1 LKANPKRHWPF
12 TGKPERDSVR
22 PVSRWPHSLGR
33 KKESDEAL
41 NELEAKYANGFSTQ
55 IAEVHGWRGE
65 HDAAF
70 AALDCACTQSD
81 AGLSRVLSDPVLRP
95 LHADPRWAKPL
106 DRLAFTK
113 A

>member
-1 LKANPKRHWPF
+1 LAVYRQAGAGF
-12 TGKPERDSVR
+12 REAGVAMAE
-22 PVSRWPHSLGR
+22 HSLGR
-33 KKESDEAL
+33 KKESYEAL

-70 AALDCACTQSD
+70 AALDRACTQSD
-81 AGLSRVLSDPVLRP
+81 AGLSRVLSDPFLRP
-95 LHADPRWAKPL
+95 LHADPRWAAL
-106 DRLAFTK
+106 LERLAFTE

>member
-1 LKANPKRHWPF
+1 
-12 TGKPERDSVR
+12 
-22 PVSRWPHSLGR
+22 
-33 KKESDEAL
+33 
-41 NELEAKYANGFSTQ
+41 
-55 IAEVHGWRGE
+55 VHGWRGE

-70 AALDCACTQSD
+70 AALDCACRQSD
-81 AGLSRVLSDPVLRP
+81 AGLSRVLSDPFLRP